1 MHGGRSTGPRTAEGR
16 ARIQAARTIHGG
28 YGAQHRAWNRNTL
41 TMLRRGKVAHDACCC
56 RDRLPDALRVCCNTA
71 PELMPPPVLA
81 DSLSPA
87 QDRAILKAEAEA
99 LAPWKAAIALA
110 RAAARRSTANARA
123 KAHAPARA
131 PAAAEATDRGS
142 ATIPM
147 EIQSAAATAKAH
159 APAHVPATMV
169 TAAAVDLSDAS
180 GAPAVQVSTVQ
191 ACAIQAP
198 AVQAPAVQAHAPAQ
212 APAAGMRPAHPR
224 CRPVE
229 TRAGFCGKMEAAL
242 NTADDSGGVSPT
254 AGAPASGST
263 VALGASVLIQSAVS
277 TAAGPAHGLCGPVR
291 AGHPAIAECRH
302 PMHLTIGTAAGTP
315 PHAPAPSHG
324 THCPPVRRQLLAST
338 PHSGFTML
346 TDRFG
351 WDRIARIIRTLDLS
365 PATLGPARRQW

>member
-56 RDRLPDALRVCCNTA
+56 RDRLPDALRVRCNTA

-198 AVQAPAVQAHAPAQ
+198 AVQAHAPAQ

-229 TRAGFCGKMEAAL
+229 TRAGFCGEMEAAL

-254 AGAPASGST
+254 AGAPVSGST
-263 VALGASVLIQSAVS
+263 VALGASVLIKSAVS
-277 TAAGPAHGLCGPVR
+277 
-291 AGHPAIAECRH
+291 
-302 PMHLTIGTAAGTP
+302 TAAGTP